1 MHAGEVIVPHDGGVL
16 RVPGYEEIL
25 EAARVRYEAYE
36 SQIEYL
42 NGRVKELEDEA
53 YKDKRLA
60 EMKEEVDSSRRAMSR
75 GFPVTDKEWDE
86 IHAWERKHLKEAHG
100 IDVDETPNYGGAI
113 GGNWTFTFI
122 PTSIGVIGEVRCHCG
137 EKFTF
142 EELS

>member
-1 MHAGEVIVPHDGGVL
+1 MSAGTATVTWRAVP
-16 RVPGYEEIL
+16 
-25 EAARVRYEAYE
+25 AFVR
-36 SQIEYL
+36 
-42 NGRVKELEDEA
+42 ELEDEA
-53 YKDKRLA
+53 YADKRLA